1 MRFSPRL
8 RKRFGR
14 IVSRLG
20 QRRAWNLLQIF
31 GSPRGPQPKLRKK
44 WRDGKIGELQ
54 DIVELAHL
62 PHLRRWVRKNTQKAG
77 VRFNRSRTAKD
88 AKASEVR
95 DRLIRRRGKQ
105 RHLAYVSFA
114 GRRRCLKV
122 GRSDH
127 GFGRIVSQQDAY
139 YFRDASRVDVYFP
152 KYERKRMLPALEC
165 ALTHL
170 FIPYHFYQK
179 PAARRY
185 GRTCPVCH
193 DMKLVRKIARE
204 LYPA

>member
-1 MRFSPRL
+1 MKFSPRL
-8 RKRFGR
+8 RNRFR
-14 IVSRLG
+14 KAVTQLG
-20 QRRAWNLLQIF
+20 QRRAYKLLRIVE
-31 GSPRGPQPKLRKK
+31 SARGRQPELRRK
-44 WRDGKIGELQ
+44 WRDGKINELQ
-54 DIVELAHL
+54 GIVERAYL
-62 PHLRRWVRKNTQKAG
+62 PHLRRWVRKQTDKTG
-77 VRFNRSRTAKD
+77 VRFNRGRVSKD

-95 DRLIRRRGKQ
+95 DRLLKRWGKH

-122 GRSDH
+122 GRSDT

-152 KYERKRMLPALEC
+152 KSEKRRMLPALEC

-170 FIPYHFYQK
+170 FLPYHYYQK
-179 PAARRY
+179 PAKRKYRK
-185 GRTCPVCH
+185 TCAACH
-193 DMKLVRKIARE
+193 AMKLVSKIARE

>member
-14 IVSRLG
+14 IVSQLG
-20 QRRAWNLLQIF
+20 HRSASNLLQIF
-31 GSPRGPQPKLRKK
+31 GSPRGRQVKLRKK
-44 WRDGKIGELQ
+44 WRDEKIAELQ
-54 DIVELAHL
+54 DIVETAYL
-62 PHLRRWVRKNTQKAG
+62 PHLRRWVRRNARKAG
-77 VRFNRSRTAKD
+77 VRFNRGRISKD

-95 DRLIRRRGKQ
+95 DRLIQRRGKQ
-105 RHLAYVSFA
+105 RHLAYVSFV
-114 GRRRCLKV
+114 GRKRCLKV

-127 GFGRIVSQQDAY
+127 GLGRIVSQQDAY

-152 KYERKRMLPALEC
+152 KYERKRILPALEC

-179 PAARRY
+179 PAARKY
-185 GRTCPVCH
+185 GTTCPVCH